1 MDKKT
6 KYDHLKQLVKSQHN
20 LVDVDVDAFVIGSLG
35 KARLNLLPE
44 GEVRERMT
52 KCPSCSSK
60 HQSCGSPQAI
70 LPRLLTHC
78 PLNSHADCHAGRQDE
93 TADQQPSKRSQ
104 ILSSCKKAIAEKYAC
119 SWESHLQ
126 QLEVQSKLLEVL
138 PLGSEDHLWQ
148 RLLIGMPEGHLSF
161 VLRASCDCLPAQH
174 L

>member
-20 LVDVDVDAFVIGSLG
+20 LVYVDVDAFVIGSLG

-60 HQSCGSPQAI
+60 HQSCGGPQAT

-93 TADQQPSKRSQ
+93 TQ
-104 ILSSCKKAIAEKYAC
+104 ILVKGIPLRRHPCCAWLGTHKISVEGASLTTSRQPA
-119 SWESHLQ
+119 
-126 QLEVQSKLLEVL
+126 SK
-138 PLGSEDHLWQ
+138 
-148 RLLIGMPEGHLSF
+148 EG
-161 VLRASCDCLPAQH
+161 VT
-174 L
+174 